1 MGATKN
7 AWLAY
12 EQARAEREAAE
23 HGLDLSEWL
32 DYCADQMAFA
42 ALDDEEFR
50 RRMSLPVNDAEK
62 AQRAEGS

>member
-23 HGLDLSEWL
+23 HGLDIEEWVA
-32 DYCADQMAFA
+32 YCQDQMALA

-50 RRMSLPVNDAEK
+50 RRMSLPVSDAEK